1 MNVEVTGLEKI
12 EENIEKIAQQME
24 PEIVESI
31 LLSKADMIKERASSA
46 APQGETG
53 NLKRGIVAK
62 VLQRR
67 GDKYAPAMA
76 GIDYRIAPHAHL
88 VEFGH
93 AIRFSRKGRTF
104 GFVPPHPFFR
114 PAFDSLQDQIKNEIA
129 EEIKANIEGAPTP

>member
-1 MNVEVTGLEKI
+1 MNEVQGLEQI

-24 PEIVESI
+24 PDVVENI
-31 LLSKADMIKERASSA
+31 LLSKAEMIRERASTA
-46 APQGETG
+46 APQDETG

-76 GIDYRIAPHAHL
+76 GINYGIAPHAHL

-93 AIRFSRKGRTF
+93 AIRFSRKGKSF

-114 PAFDSLQDQIKNEIA
+114 PVFDSEKDVIKLEIA